1 MKKKIFFI
9 LIFLFLI
16 FLFLYYFASKKFTY
30 LRILKIV
37 FSSNEQIT
45 RILNLEESLN
55 EQNFFIKKLI
65 EEKNFSYNQS
75 FFPSTQFLELNY
87 REAKLPIDMLD
98 KKDRKLP
105 TYSSTPVSSFYL
117 DILNNDGY
125 IIGRYGQL
133 FKFDVDFLL
142 KKNEL
147 KFKKINNNLNKS
159 LIVTDLLINSK
170 NFYVATFDESNCS
183 SMIFV
188 GIINDNFIDFKLFYQ
203 NKYIDKCYKH
213 PTGGR
218 LALFDKTILFTT
230 DAYQF
235 IGNEKSAEIFR
246 NGHLGAVL
254 GIDLLNQKTKLISKG
269 HRNPQGLV
277 VINNQDILITEHGPK
292 GGDEINKILLGKD
305 YGWPE
310 VSLGEPYDF
319 DIKNKNY
326 VLKKN
331 HKLNGYEEPIY
342 AFVPSI
348 GISQIIKVEKEFA
361 SKWENSFLIT
371 SLNGGV
377 IYRVVFNYD
386 YTKIIFSEEIKIGK
400 RIRDI
405 IYAPMQKFF
414 ILALENDNG
423 SLGII
428 SVK

>member
-1 MKKKIFFI
+1 MKKKFFLF

-30 LRILKIV
+30 LRILKII

-55 EQNFFIKKLI
+55 EKNFFIKKLI
-65 EEKNFSYNQS
+65 KEKNFSYNQS

-87 REAKLPIDMLD
+87 REVELPIDMLG
-98 KKDRKLP
+98 KKERKLP

-133 FKFDVDFLL
+133 FKFDIDFLF

-159 LIVTDLLINSK
+159 LIVTDLLINSGK
-170 NFYVATFDESNCS
+170 FYAATFDELNCS

-188 GIINDNFIDFKLFYQ
+188 GIINDDFIDFKLFHQ
-203 NKYIDKCYKH
+203 NKHIDKCYKY

-218 LALFDKTILFTT
+218 LALFDNTILFTT
-230 DAYQF
+230 EAHQF
-235 IGNEKSAEIFR
+235 IGNEKKAEIFR
-246 NGHLGAVL
+246 NGHLGAVI
-254 GIDLLNQKTKLISKG
+254 GINLLNQKTKLISKG

-310 VSLGEPYDF
+310 VSLGEPYGF

-326 VLKKN
+326 MLKKN
-331 HKLNGYEEPIY
+331 HKLNGYQEPIY

-361 SKWENSFLIT
+361 NKWENSFLIT

-377 IYRVVFNYD
+377 IYRTVFNYD
-386 YTKIIFSEEIKIGK
+386 YTKVIFTEEINIGK

-405 IYAPMQKFF
+405 IYEPKQKFF